1 MYEIFLF
8 FLKAA
13 VVIFNILFYLT
24 LINDDA
30 DSNWVF
36 PKIPWFD
43 DRIYWLKAEHE
54 PIYFLVMCLLFPIV
68 VLWSFFPLL
77 LAMWVWSL

>member
-68 VLWSFFPLL
+68 VLWSFFPLF